1 MTARV
6 GDTSGT
12 PSMIGWRVARI
23 ITGPVVVMPATE
35 RAGWYRDLARMLLV
49 AADKWEAYLASDRGK
64 QWDDSETG
72 GES

>member
-12 PSMIGWRVARI
+12 PSMIGGRVARI

>member
-1 MTARV
+1 MRFTPGAVLPALLGLALLGLETARIL
-6 GDTSGT
+6 SLI
-12 PSMIGWRVARI
+12 S
-23 ITGPVVVMPATE
+23 
-35 RAGWYRDLARMLLV
+35 DLARMLLV